1 MSVVL
6 FTGFPGFLG
15 SALLPRTLRRAP
27 DARAVALV
35 QERFAD
41 RASATLARIERDD
54 PAVAGRT
61 DLVVGDITAPGLGLS
76 DDERA
81 RLLTGPL
88 EIFHLAAVYDLSVP
102 ADLAWRVNVE
112 GTRHVVAFAQ
122 AATAL
127 TRLQYMSTCYV
138 SGRYD
143 GLFAETDLELGQ
155 RFANHYDHTKHE
167 AERVVARARDAGLP
181 VTVYRPSIVVG
192 DSLTGATQRFDGPYY
207 LLQLLARQGAPAAVP
222 LPGRAARTEFNLVP
236 SDFVPSSTLDYLTHP
251 TRYDVAATTALL
263 GEVGVRCPAFDEH
276 VDAMVTFFQRNPGLG
291 SAAMVCG
298 PGQRRSPATVARIGV
313 ATAVATAPT
322 TVSVARIQRTVRM
335 ARVSTSLPRSR
346 MPASNRPTASVSVVA
361 PSATMPSWSSSSAAS
376 RMAAPAP
383 IPAVGGV
390 ACTASPSAVIRPAG
404 QGASSVARVDAARN
418 RNAPIPAGSARATI
432 SRVRSSQ
439 PR

>member
-1 MSVVL
+1 MSAVL

-27 DARAVALV
+27 GARAVALV

-41 RASATLARIERDD
+41 QARATLARIERDD

-61 DLVVGDITAPGLGLS
+61 DLVVGDITVPGLGLP
-76 DDERA
+76 DDEWA
-81 RLLTGPL
+81 RLLGGPL

-102 ADLAWRVNVE
+102 ADLAWRVNVD

-127 TRLQYMSTCYV
+127 RRFQYVSTCYV

-155 RFANHYDHTKHE
+155 PFANHYDHTKHE

-192 DSLTGATQRFDGPYY
+192 DSVTGATQKFDGPYY
-207 LLQLLARQGAPAAVP
+207 LLQLLARQGATAAVP

-236 SDFVPSSTLDYLTHP
+236 SDFVVDAIAALAGHDGALNRTVALAQPDPPTVTRMCEVFADRLGKRLRTVPMPTGLAAFAIDRVPGMGRLFRVPSSTLDYLTHP

-263 GEVGVRCPAFDEH
+263 GEVGVRCPAFDDH

-291 SAAMVCG
+291 SAAMV
-298 PGQRRSPATVARIGV
+298 
-313 ATAVATAPT
+313 
-322 TVSVARIQRTVRM
+322 
-335 ARVSTSLPRSR
+335 
-346 MPASNRPTASVSVVA
+346 
-361 PSATMPSWSSSSAAS
+361 
-376 RMAAPAP
+376 
-383 IPAVGGV
+383 
-390 ACTASPSAVIRPAG
+390 
-404 QGASSVARVDAARN
+404 
-418 RNAPIPAGSARATI
+418 
-432 SRVRSSQ
+432 
-439 PR
+439 